1 MVFQPL
7 GTPLAIPG
15 MDFEWKA
22 EFWEWALPAL
32 HTPRILRFSKLLEF
46 PHYFQDRFWEFG
58 WESEFWEWALPE
70 LHALGI
76 PGFLIFL
83 EFSQK
88 FQG

>member
-32 HTPRILRFSKLLEF
+32 HTPRILGFSKLLEF
-46 PHYFQDRFWEFG
+46 SWQFQALDFG
-58 WESEFWEWALPE
+58 WKGEFWEWALPE

>member
-22 EFWEWALPAL
+22 
-32 HTPRILRFSKLLEF
+32 
-46 PHYFQDRFWEFG
+46 
-58 WESEFWEWALPE
+58 EFWEWALPE